1 MRYGTGAW
9 AGQSPAWRA
18 PLAFARGRWP
28 RSERLVV
35 NNTRT
40 LIPSFIDKRSEAGD
54 TRRTASG
61 ERAITIDPHCLHE
74 LGLGRPAAPDR
85 RLSRAVRP
93 RAVTVC
99 HETAAPGEA
108 SQEPS
113 RRATQRHPAS
123 EPVILTWI
131 CGRSPS
137 SSTVCLHQ
145 PTLIAAA
152 RSQTT
157 ASSPRGTFSQAE
169 LTGERVITRCITRS
183 PRGGFGVRPG

>member
-9 AGQSPAWRA
+9 AVQSPARRA

-35 NNTRT
+35 SNTRT

-85 RLSRAVRP
+85 RLSCV
-93 RAVTVC
+93 
-99 HETAAPGEA
+99 
-108 SQEPS
+108 
-113 RRATQRHPAS
+113 
-123 EPVILTWI
+123 
-131 CGRSPS
+131 
-137 SSTVCLHQ
+137 
-145 PTLIAAA
+145 
-152 RSQTT
+152 
-157 ASSPRGTFSQAE
+157 
-169 LTGERVITRCITRS
+169 ERVAIGHD
-183 PRGGFGVRPG
+183 P

>member
-18 PLAFARGRWP
+18 PLALARGRWS

-35 NNTRT
+35 SNTRT

-85 RLSRAVRP
+85 RLSEALPVY
-93 RAVTVC
+93 
-99 HETAAPGEA
+99 AAPD
-108 SQEPS
+108 QD
-113 RRATQRHPAS
+113 
-123 EPVILTWI
+123 V
-131 CGRSPS
+131 CG
-137 SSTVCLHQ
+137 VDM
-145 PTLIAAA
+145 
-152 RSQTT
+152 
-157 ASSPRGTFSQAE
+157 
-169 LTGERVITRCITRS
+169 
-183 PRGGFGVRPG
+183 